1 MAGEVRLSP
10 GEIFLLPGEV
20 FFVPVATARPGPVA
34 AAGEG
39 VVVVAFV
46 VLYETVLGGVLPV
59 MRPLMGPG
67 VGDNGGQELARLPA
81 VDARVVLVYV
91 VVNVV
96 ACDVSLISDP
106 LLSEHPELLG
116 FGFVVLIRVGVS
128 RPDNLG
134 GEGPHPR
141 DVLPRGVTL
150 DLVELLSGLPPPLL
164 RCIGGVG
171 GHEEERTSATD
182 AGVVLMLVLLEDV
195 VDLAVVVDL
204 LVPLLSA
211 PPEFLGED
219 CVVFSR
225 VGASRTG

>member
-1 MAGEVRLSP
+1 MAGNVILIP
-10 GEIFLLPGEV
+10 GETFLLSGEG
-20 FFVPVATARPGPVA
+20 FFVPVASAHPGPVA

-106 LLSEHPELLG
+106 LLSEPPDLLG
-116 FGFVVLIRVGVS
+116 LRSVVLIRVGVS
-128 RPDNLG
+128 LPVIAAAPNPNTRAACSPG
-134 GEGPHPR
+134 GSHSSWWNCFQGF
-141 DVLPRGVTL
+141 LPRCPFESSGSVSTWRPAPAPPTL
-150 DLVELLSGLPPPLL
+150 VSSSCLYSW
-164 RCIGGVG
+164 
-171 GHEEERTSATD
+171 RTSSIS
-182 AGVVLMLVLLEDV
+182 
-195 VDLAVVVDL
+195 
-204 LVPLLSA
+204 PS
-211 PPEFLGED
+211 
-219 CVVFSR
+219 S
-225 VGASRTG
+225 